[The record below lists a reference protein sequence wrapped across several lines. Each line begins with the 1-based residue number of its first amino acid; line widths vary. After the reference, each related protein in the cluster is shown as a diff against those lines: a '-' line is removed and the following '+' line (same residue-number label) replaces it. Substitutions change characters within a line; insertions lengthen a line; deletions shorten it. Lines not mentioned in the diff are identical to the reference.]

1 MKNRRAIHRADCK
14 RSEWAWWRWG
24 RARSSVPDC
33 RSNVSPTG
41 ATWTGCTFC
50 NGLSLMDAAVNP
62 GTGADHSSGPGG
74 LRRRCTNCRI
84 NSRIPTRSRYGTRA
98 PMTLP
103 PKTSQEGGKDGREAV
118 YGRTDHQQIKRCRSA
133 SGPGTEGGPGT
144 RGPTPQ
150 VAGTG
155 SYLLEWTSNGP
166 GSNLE
171 GGATRGSRSV
181 CLTLR
186 RRDEQR

>member
-14 RSEWAWWRWG
+14 RSEWPWWRLG
-24 RARSSVPDC
+24 RARSSLPDC
-33 RSNVSPTG
+33 RSNVSPKG

-84 NSRIPTRSRYGTRA
+84 NSGIPTRSRYGTRA

-103 PKTSQEGGKDGREAV
+103 PKTSQEGGKDGTEAV
-118 YGRTDHQQIKRCRSA
+118 YS
-133 SGPGTEGGPGT
+133 
-144 RGPTPQ
+144 
-150 VAGTG
+150 GTG
-155 SYLLEWTSNGP
+155 HHEKLREAEVGLALGVDFK
-166 GSNLE
+166 
-171 GGATRGSRSV
+171 GSRV
-181 CLTLR
+181 ELR
-186 RRDEQR
+186 GVVPLVRADHHSLMLS